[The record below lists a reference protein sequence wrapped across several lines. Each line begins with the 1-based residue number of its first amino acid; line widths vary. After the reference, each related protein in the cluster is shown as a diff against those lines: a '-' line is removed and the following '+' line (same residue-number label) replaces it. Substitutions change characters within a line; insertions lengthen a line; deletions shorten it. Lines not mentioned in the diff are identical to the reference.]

1 MTGALFLSRSQGI
14 NEKESAM
21 STLTLIHRSLSHEL
35 AGNTGRQVAANS
47 SQSKI
52 RGPIHF
58 EDVVATVSL
67 AALSTTVL
75 ALIYQSIVP

>member
-1 MTGALFLSRSQGI
+1 
-14 NEKESAM
+14 M
-21 STLTLIHRSLSHEL
+21 STLSLIHRSQSEF
-35 AGNTGRQVAANS
+35 ARPRGRQVTASS